1 MRVKSFGLAAGVVGM
16 VVSCVAEMPQR
27 VNDELVSAYRTDL
40 VGPEVWTGRTQGL
53 GYASLKGDAETYW
66 AGEVPF
72 ELIGKPKPGLSG
84 LLHVVHEVRGLV
96 DALVPDLKE
105 GTTRVKLVPIRNR
118 WTPAGMT
125 TYYRGC
131 PTGVSETEG
140 SHVGATVVKERKA
153 ILTDNTFVSEL
164 TVKNTGPVPRSYRL
178 SFRTSGELPRV
189 GEAARA
195 WAFSTYAMNRLAERV
210 TYVCA
215 KGSFGGNAVAL
226 EIPARGEATVR
237 YALSFSPRSAEEATA
252 RVETALSAADPFA
265 ANVRAFDDWFAAN
278 VPRLETP
285 NPDLRRMYY
294 YRWFVVKRGTHTA
307 RNVIPDHEYPRQAI
321 YESPNGGWYNCVIG
335 LPVPVQIAET
345 RWQRD
350 PSAVRDHAVNWC
362 EAVKGYRGYIQFTGH
377 AMADLVKNH
386 PSRDFAA
393 AVYPEVK
400 KYAEATTKGSDE
412 LPVQQ
417 SSWPVGAEYQPNFY
431 QFTEPPFDYRH
442 DNGFGPKQGFPIARL
457 VRLDTAVYM
466 IGDLLGASHLASVLG
481 KADEATSLKTKADA
495 YLGIIRTRHW
505 DAKLGLFLAA
515 DPETYRLADRA
526 ACYDSF
532 APYLWGLVSEPEYLR
547 AFEKLTDRAW
557 FWDDFPAT
565 TCAKNCPMYN
575 GANGIV
581 TPPAATP
588 DKPVAKGCCW
598 NGPMWH
604 YANGLYAAAFGQ
616 AARVKADLR
625 EKWVEFFDA
634 WSESHW
640 AYGDRTAPRA
650 SEHFRPEDGAR
661 CGCAWDYFHS
671 AWLNPFYLYR
681 CGISLSDDLRTLR
694 FEPFAAE
701 DFRLARV
708 PLAGREYA
716 FEQRV
721 SSAGVRELVVS
732 LCEEGG
738 TVRVL
743 RKDVGSV
750 CLPITPCEVPFVPS
764 KPAAGVPVPKPV
776 AWTKPSLTA
785 SFSNGKE
792 SLKAVLEERDPDSSS
807 DGSLPRFTFWPH
819 RGTDEWIQFGFET
832 VRSVS
837 GVSVYWYDD
846 EGHGSTRVPAAWTI
860 ESQTTAGGWQAVP
873 CETPVVKDRLT
884 EVRFPVPVKT
894 TALRLRLRL
903 KTGCSAGLLH
913 LAVLP

>member
-1 MRVKSFGLAAGVVGM
+1 MAIRFWLLTAVFAAWVPVGL
-16 VVSCVAEMPQR
+16 AEMPQR

-40 VGPEVWTGRTQGL
+40 VGPEVWTGRTQGI
-53 GYASLKGDAETYW
+53 GHASLKGTAESYW

-96 DALVPDLKE
+96 DALVPVLRE
-105 GTTRVKLVPIRNR
+105 GTVPVSLVPIRNR

-140 SHVGATVVKERKA
+140 GHVGATVVKEHKA
-153 ILTDNTFVSEL
+153 ILTNNTFVAEL
-164 TVKNTGPVPRSYRL
+164 TVKNTGAVSRHYTL
-178 SFRTSGELPRV
+178 KLKTTGGLPRV

-195 WAFSTYAMNRLAERV
+195 WAFQTCAMNRLSERV

-215 KGSFGGNAVAL
+215 KGTFGGNSVEL
-226 EIPARGEATVR
+226 EIPAHGEATVR
-237 YALSFSPRSAEEATA
+237 YALAFSPA
-252 RVETALSAADPFA
+252 SAAEAAVRADDALAASDPFA
-265 ANVRAFDDWFAAN
+265 ANARAFDDWYAVN

-307 RNVIPDHEYPRQAI
+307 RNIIPDHEYPRQAI

-350 PSAVRDHAVNWC
+350 PSAVRDHALNWC
-362 EAVKGYRGYIQFTGH
+362 ESVKGYRGYIQFTGH

-386 PSRDFAA
+386 PSHDFVS

-400 KYAEATTKGSDE
+400 KYAEATTKGSDG

-431 QFTEPPFDYRH
+431 QFTDPPFDYRH
-442 DNGFGPKQGFPIARL
+442 DNGFGPKQGFSIARL

-466 IGDLLGASHLASVLG
+466 IGDLLGASRLAAILG
-481 KADEATSLKTKADA
+481 KADEAEALKAKAES
-495 YLGIIRTRHW
+495 YLGIIRARHW
-505 DAKLGLFLAA
+505 DSKLGLFLAA
-515 DPETYRLADRA
+515 DPETYRLADKS

-532 APYLWGLVSEPEYLR
+532 APYLWGLVTEPEYMR
-547 AFEKLTDRAW
+547 AFEKFTDRAW

-565 TCAKNCPMYN
+565 TCAKGCPMYN

-640 AYGDRTAPRA
+640 TYGDRTAPRA

-661 CGCAWDYFHS
+661 CGFAWDYFHS

-681 CGISLSDDLRTLR
+681 CGIAVSDDLRTLS
-694 FEPFAAE
+694 FEPFADE

-708 PLAGREYA
+708 PVAGREYT
-716 FEQRV
+716 FEQHMRA
-721 SSAGVRELVVS
+721 SGGRELVVS
-732 LCEEGG
+732 LCESDG
-738 TVRVL
+738 TERVLAKGVAAVRVAIQ
-743 RKDVGSV
+743 
-750 CLPITPCEVPFVPS
+750 PQEVPFAFVP
-764 KPAAGVPVPKPV
+764 PAAGTAIPKPP
-776 AWTKPSLTA
+776 AQA
-785 SFSNGKE
+785 SPKVTVSFANGRE
-792 SLKAVLEERDPDSSS
+792 NPGILLEERDPISSGDVVS
-807 DGSLPRFTFWPH
+807 PRFTFWPH
-819 RGTDEWIQFGFET
+819 RGTEEWIVLELPA
-832 VRSVS
+832 VRQVS
-837 GVSVYWYDD
+837 AVSVYWFDD
-846 EGHGSTRVPAAWTI
+846 EGRGSTRVPASWSVETR
-860 ESQTTAGGWQAVP
+860 TASGDWKSVP
-873 CETPVVKDRLT
+873 CDTPIVKDRPCVAT
-884 EVRFPVPVKT
+884 FASPVET
-894 TALRLRLRL
+894 GAIRLRLQLR
-903 KTGCSAGLLH
+903 KGYGAGLLS
-913 LAVLP
+913 LGVVP